1 MPEEYGL
8 YAYNPNLITAV
19 PIPTFEIV
27 EAPLPVEELPGG
39 ITSILAQLFGVKPEE
54 IVFI

>member
-27 EAPLPVEELPGG
+27 DEPLPVQNEGW
-39 ITSILAQLFGVKPEE
+39 TDILAMFLNAKPGE